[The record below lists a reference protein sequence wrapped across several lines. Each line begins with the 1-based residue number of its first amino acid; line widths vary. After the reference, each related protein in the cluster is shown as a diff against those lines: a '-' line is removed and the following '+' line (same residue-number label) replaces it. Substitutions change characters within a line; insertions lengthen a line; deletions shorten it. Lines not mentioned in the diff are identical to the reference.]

1 MNKKLKIGL
10 FFLLGAIVSV
20 ILSLVCLIAGAGIMP
35 IVIIGIV
42 LLIASPTLA
51 ISGTIYLVKGIKD
64 KEENNKNNQET

>member
-64 KEENNKNNQET
+64 KEENK